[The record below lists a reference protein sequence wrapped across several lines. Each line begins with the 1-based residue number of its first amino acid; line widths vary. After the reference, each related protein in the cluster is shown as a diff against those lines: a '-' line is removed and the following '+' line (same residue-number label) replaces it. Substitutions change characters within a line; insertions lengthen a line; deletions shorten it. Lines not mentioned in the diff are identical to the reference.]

1 MNMPYPSRKGL
12 NEPKGDSEMGRT
24 ATATEGPDSTGPGYR
39 AVFSLASEGQGVATS
54 ASETGCHPEP

>member
-1 MNMPYPSRKGL
+1 MPYPSRKGL

-24 ATATEGPDSTGPGYR
+24 ATATEGPDSTGPEYR
-39 AVFSLASEGQGVATS
+39 AVFSLASEGQGVAIS